1 MDSEK
6 VEAKYASVDALLAFI
21 VQAGSLLLAVDIDI
35 LDRGLRSDEAQES
48 LQKFIAEGDSQVL
61 EISVVGNDGKWN
73 GRKPL

>member
-6 VEAKYASVDALLAFI
+6 VEAKYSSVDALLAFI

-48 LQKFIAEGDSQVL
+48 LQKFIVEGDSQVL

-73 GRKPL
+73 GCKP

>member
-48 LQKFIAEGDSQVL
+48 LQKFIVEGDSQVL

-73 GRKPL
+73 GCKP